1 MKRVKKKTAQRVSVA
16 RRMKVVR
23 AHGLL
28 AVFAHPDDETF
39 TAGGTLALHAMS
51 GCRVTLICATHGEKG
66 SAGREGFGEAAY
78 KQLRVAELHEAAEA
92 LGIAEVILWDWGDG
106 QVAERDEES
115 SVREILAVMQRTRP
129 AVVMTF
135 GPDGISGH
143 PDHIALSQL
152 ATAAFERYRQEM
164 RSGAL
169 QPRLLYIVPSTAI
182 PSCCW
187 QREGTP
193 TPLPATTTFDIR
205 AVRPRKLAAMRAY
218 RSQSHL
224 VKALRQDHAAWHA
237 QEECFHQAFPA
248 LFDQEQASIEAVMCA

>member
-1 MKRVKKKTAQRVSVA
+1 QPVGVAGSTKAGRAQ
-16 RRMKVVR
+16 
-23 AHGLL
+23 GLL

-66 SAGREGFGEAAY
+66 SAGREGFGAAAY
-78 KQLRVAELHEAAEA
+78 EQLRVAELHEAAEA

-106 QVAERDEES
+106 QVAERDEDS
-115 SVREILAVMQRTRP
+115 SVREILAVMRRVRP
-129 AVVMTF
+129 TVVITF

-143 PDHIALSQL
+143 PDHIAISKL
-152 ATAAFERYRQEM
+152 ATAAFDRYRQEVKP
-164 RSGAL
+164 GAP
-169 QPRLLYIVPSTAI
+169 QPRLLYIVPSAAI

-187 QREGTP
+187 QRAGTP
-193 TPLPATTTFDIR
+193 APLPATTTFDIR

-224 VKALRQDHAAWHA
+224 VKALRQDHTAWHA
-237 QEECFHQAFPA
+237 PKEYFHQAFPA
-248 LFDQEQASIEAVMCA
+248 LSEQHQESTEAVICA

>member
-1 MKRVKKKTAQRVSVA
+1 MKRVKKKTAQRLGVA
-16 RRMKVVR
+16 RSMKAGR

-28 AVFAHPDDETF
+28 AVLAHPDDETF
-39 TAGGTLALHAMS
+39 AAGGTLALHAVN

-78 KQLRVAELHEAAEA
+78 KQLRVAELREAAEA

-106 QVAERDEES
+106 QVADRDEES
-115 SVREILAVMQRTRP
+115 SVREILTVMRRIQP
-129 AVVMTF
+129 AVVITF

-143 PDHIALSQL
+143 PDHIAISRFT
-152 ATAAFERYRQEM
+152 TAAFERYRQEM
-164 RSGAL
+164 RSGAF
-169 QPRLLYIVPSTAI
+169 QPRLLYIVPSAAI

-193 TPLPATTTFDIR
+193 TPLPATTKFDIR
-205 AVRPRKLAAMRAY
+205 AARPRKLAAMRTY

-224 VKALRQDHAAWHA
+224 VKALRQDHVAWHA
-237 QEECFHQAFPA
+237 PEEFFHQAFLA
-248 LFDQEQASIEAVMCA
+248 LPDQEQANREAVMCA